1 MVKNIFEVS
10 SFEFPYLY
18 KFPGQA
24 TDEKILFVTRENN
37 SMLLMR
43 RLFVAGTAL
52 FLLLSGWGLGRMV
65 EGVIGSE
72 IGSIIQ
78 FFSIVLAMIF
88 ALVGL
93 WWVGILWQKSLCIIT
108 TKRLT
113 KYVYTTPF
121 NRHILSLP
129 LDQIVDTGAYT
140 KGFIQAIFKLG
151 TFTARNAASSSG
163 VATDNNYQ
171 NQRVNKKYFYIENL
185 HFVEDLQHYI
195 AKVLEA
201 HRHHLDKIKTFRPFI
216 PKMKGEVRADFMK
229 KYPEYWS

>member
-1 MVKNIFEVS
+1 MVKNLFNIS
-10 SFEFPYLY
+10 TFEFPYLY

-24 TDEKILFVTRENN
+24 TNEKILFVTRENR
-37 SMLLMR
+37 SMLLVR
-43 RLFVAGTAL
+43 RVFILGVALVLLF
-52 FLLLSGWGLGRMV
+52 SGWGLGKMINDFA
-65 EGVIGSE
+65 GFE

-78 FFSIVLAMIF
+78 FFSIVLAMVF

-93 WWVGILWQKSLCIIT
+93 WWVSILWQKSICIVS

-140 KGFIQAIFKLG
+140 KGFIQAIFRLG

-163 VATDNNYQ
+163 VATDDLNHK
-171 NQRVNKKYFYIENL
+171 RVNKKYFYIKNIAIS
-185 HFVEDLQHYI
+185 EDLQHYI
-195 AKVLEA
+195 SKVLEA

-216 PKMKGEVRADFMK
+216 PKMKGGVRSEFMK